1 MNSAEKLQGVG
12 EPLLMRFDSC
22 TDKLHKAPKC
32 QDLVTL
38 MPPWWENRLLS
49 PWWHWKLGTQ
59 CNEPNTQ
66 GPMPGFLTQIIAWN
80 ISHIFAYIALPL
92 SIICKCYLTQAR
104 QHLQAVTGIASIP
117 DSLAAAL
124 SLLPS
129 HGSLEASVGYC
140 LQCSQQTKC
149 IAMI

>member
-1 MNSAEKLQGVG
+1 MSIKCHIKTHQIYEWLQAIPFPAWGGRWRGSRSARSGS
-12 EPLLMRFDSC
+12 F
-22 TDKLHKAPKC
+22 
-32 QDLVTL
+32 
-38 MPPWWENRLLS
+38 PWCGNRLPS

-80 ISHIFAYIALPL
+80 ISHIFAYIALTL